1 LHSHFHFQPYAF
13 NSSRRFFHFKQEN
26 KVMVHRMNRYEQ
38 LRQKL
43 SQQPRR
49 WLVTG
54 AAGFIGSHLVAHLL
68 KLNQSVVGVDNFLT
82 GSRKNLEAV
91 KQEVGGEVW
100 PRFHFLEGDIREPAV
115 CRQICENVEL
125 VLHQAALSSVP
136 RSIARPADTHTHN
149 VEGFLN
155 LQLAARDAD
164 VKAFVYASSSA
175 VYGDH
180 PSLPK
185 REEAIGRPLSPYALS
200 KWINELYAELFSRC
214 YGMSSIGLRYF
225 NVFGPRQ
232 DPNGPYA
239 PVIPLWIDAMI
250 EGRAVGINGDGETS
264 RDFCYVE
271 NVIQANLLAAYWSV
285 KNPQPASAQ
294 VFNVAAGSC
303 TSLNQLF
310 YLLRDELTPRFPKL
324 ASSLPKYAPFRVGDV
339 RHSQAD
345 IRQIQEILGYDS
357 SHSLAEGLKEY
368 LAWYLANPASPA

>member
-1 LHSHFHFQPYAF
+1 LHLHFQPYEF
-13 NSSRRFFHFKQEN
+13 NSSRLLFRF

-38 LRQKL
+38 LRREL
-43 SQQPRR
+43 SHQPRR

-82 GSRKNLEAV
+82 GSRKNLAAV
-91 KQEVGGEVW
+91 EKEVGAENW
-100 PRFHFLEGDIREPAV
+100 SRFHFLEGDIREPAI

-136 RSIARPADTHTHN
+136 RSIAGPADTHTHN

-155 LQLAARDAD
+155 LQLAARDAG
-164 VKAFVYASSSA
+164 VKGFIYASSSA

-200 KWINELYAELFSRC
+200 KWINELYAELFARC

-232 DPNGPYA
+232 DPNGSYA
-239 PVIPLWIDAMI
+239 PVIPRWIDAMI
-250 EGRAVGINGDGETS
+250 QGRAVGINGDGETS

-271 NVIQANLLAAYWSV
+271 NVIQANLLAADWAI

-324 ASSLPKYAPFRVGDV
+324 AGTLPNYSPFRVGDV

-345 IRQIQEILGYDS
+345 IRQIQEILGYHS

-368 LAWYLANPASPA
+368 LEWYLANIPSNH